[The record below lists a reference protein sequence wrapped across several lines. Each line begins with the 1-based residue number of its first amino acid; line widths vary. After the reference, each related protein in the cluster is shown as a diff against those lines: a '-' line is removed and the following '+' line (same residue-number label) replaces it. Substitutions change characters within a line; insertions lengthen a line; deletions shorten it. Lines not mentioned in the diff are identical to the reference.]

1 MDRLSEN
8 INIRYDALTLEVI
21 EGIVNLLDK
30 LGTTSLDLEFYDINF
45 DIKRPILN
53 ISFDGETF
61 EETLA
66 MEINVVHG
74 ELRFTFL
81 YRFPCRD
88 GYSVDFVE
96 MNTDNISFTDILHTL
111 ENVEDIYELI
121 ESGDDSQLSLAR

>member
-61 EETLA
+61 EATLA